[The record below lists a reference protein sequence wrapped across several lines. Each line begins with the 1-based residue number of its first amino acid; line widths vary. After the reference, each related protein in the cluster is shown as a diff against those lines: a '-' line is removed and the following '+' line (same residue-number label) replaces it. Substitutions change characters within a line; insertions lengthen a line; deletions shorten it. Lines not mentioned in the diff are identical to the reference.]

1 MIGLTVVAVGTSMPE
16 SGTPVVAELS
26 KRCDV
31 AFARTGFRIARW
43 EGAALLAGYLVYV
56 CVTWP

>member
-1 MIGLTVVAVGTSMPE
+1 MPE
-16 SGTPVVAELS
+16 SVMPVVAGLG
-26 KRCDV
+26 KRGNV

-43 EGAALLAGYLVYV
+43 EGAVLLAGYLVYV